1 MELRQLKYFVEVAE
15 TLNFSDAARNLCITQ
30 STLSQQVKQ
39 LEQEFGTQLLQRNSH
54 TVSLTEAGEQML
66 PYARQTLHSANLC
79 FDRVHDLQEM
89 LTGTLNI
96 GVTFSF
102 SPILTETL
110 VVFMKR
116 YPHVRL
122 NIYYKTMDELMDMLS
137 ARKIDFVLAFRP
149 VAPYADIESHI
160 LFDNHL
166 SAIVSDGHPLARK
179 DKVTLDDIAR
189 YDIAL
194 PAKGLQARYAFDRIR
209 ENAHNDLHVRIE
221 LNEVNILLKLVRQSM
236 LVGILSEAT
245 MYDTDGIKAIPIDR
259 PENEMQGCVHTLR
272 NTYRKHAMLRFIK
285 MLSEANAVRER
296 VSEWIR

>member
-245 MYDTDGIKAIPIDR
+245 TYDTDGIKAIPIDR
-259 PENEMQGCVHTLR
+259 LENEMQGCVHTLR

>member
-245 MYDTDGIKAIPIDR
+245 TYDTDGIKAIPIDR
-259 PENEMQGCVHTLR
+259 PENKMQGCVHTLR